1 MGGICGCSI
10 VVYTCYII
18 YTDAACII
26 ECEDEDNHHDEG
38 NNGDNDRKQQRR
50 HRAGGSSSSTALKKI
65 PSSMKNKNKMK
76 KNGFSS
82 SNIQLGVGV
91 RF

>member
-18 YTDAACII
+18 YTDAACI
-26 ECEDEDNHHDEG
+26 ECIEDEDDYHDEG
-38 NNGDNDRKQQRR
+38 HNEGNDRKQRRR
-50 HRAGGSSSSTALKKI
+50 HRAADGSSSSASLKKI

-82 SNIQLGVGV
+82 NIQLGVGV

>member
-18 YTDAACII
+18 YTDAACI
-26 ECEDEDNHHDEG
+26 ECEDDYEG
-38 NNGDNDRKQQRR
+38 NEGNDRKQQRR
-50 HRAGGSSSSTALKKI
+50 HAGGSSSSASLKKI

-82 SNIQLGVGV
+82 NIQLGVGV